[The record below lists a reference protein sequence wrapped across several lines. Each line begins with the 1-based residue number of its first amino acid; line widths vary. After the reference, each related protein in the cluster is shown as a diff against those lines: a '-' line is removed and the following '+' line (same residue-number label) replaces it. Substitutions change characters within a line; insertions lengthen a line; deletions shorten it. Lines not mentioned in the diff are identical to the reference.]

1 MSRLTDFYLEL
12 NGAAVLSAELVE
24 SVDAVCRQVGDGK
37 KDASLLVRIVGAAD
51 GGGSVGAADG
61 GGSVG
66 AADGGGHVGAAD
78 GAGHLGGTSDQPWP
92 YDVSVHTVNQWER
105 ALRRLERLPA
115 LTVTVVDGAC
125 RGPALDVLLTTD
137 YRIASRYAR
146 LGVSSV
152 GRNTWPG
159 MALHRLANQVGVA
172 RARSAALFGTEIDA
186 ARAREWGLLDEVVD
200 DAASRCREVLNTF
213 AGLSGKELSIRRQL
227 LFEASSTS
235 FEDALGAHLAACD
248 RALRLASTGPDAA
261 SGMPGA
267 AG

>member
-1 MSRLTDFYLEL
+1 VTELSRLTDFYLEL
-12 NGAAVLSAELVE
+12 SGAAVLSAELVG

-37 KDASLLVRIVGAAD
+37 KDASLLVRLVGGADRVDAA
-51 GGGSVGAADG
+51 GGVDCAG
-61 GGSVG
+61 
-66 AADGGGHVGAAD
+66 
-78 GAGHLGGTSDQPWP
+78 GAGQPWP

-115 LTVTVVDGAC
+115 VTVAVVDGAC

-137 YRIASRYAR
+137 YRIASPYAR

-152 GRNTWPG
+152 GRDTWPG

-172 RARSAALFGTEIDA
+172 RARSAALFGTEIDPT
-186 ARAREWGLLDEVVD
+186 RAREWGLLDEVVD
-200 DAASRCREVLNTF
+200 DTASRCREVLNTF

-235 FEDALGAHLAACD
+235 FEDALGSHLAACD

-261 SGMPGA
+261 PGMPGVT
-267 AG
+267 G